1 MEKEFFRVNI
11 NKYDKTKDFVITRAA
26 SLNAPHDHSVMFCTK
41 DHLAESGVLGEVKD
55 CLVFWP
61 EGEEFPDLPQHV
73 FVHAKDPRQAY
84 AMFFSDNNI
93 TYLPKPC
100 EYKVV
105 NNSFIAEGAKSG
117 EGTVFLPG
125 GYIDAE
131 VVIGKDCYIGAGV
144 KIMGRAKIGNNVVI
158 RENSVIGADG
168 LSTMRKPDGSPAT
181 IPQFGGVILE
191 DGVQIG
197 ANTVIARAA
206 IDDTVLHEGTKVD
219 NSAFISHNVELGK
232 YTFVV
237 GETIMF
243 GSSSTGECAY
253 ISGNSTI
260 REGHHVGAHAMVGMG
275 SNVVKNVPDGAVV
288 KGNPAK

>member
-1 MEKEFFRVNI
+1 MGKEFFRVNV
-11 NKYDKTKDFVITRAA
+11 NKYDASKDFVLTRAA

-41 DHLAESGVLGEVKD
+41 EHLNEADILNTVQQ
-55 CLVFWP
+55 CLIFWP
-61 EGEEFPDLPQHV
+61 EGEEFPDIPSHV
-73 FVHAKDPRQAY
+73 FVHTEEPRQAY
-84 AMFFSDNNI
+84 ALFFSDNNI
-93 TYLPKPC
+93 ICLPKRC
-100 EYKVV
+100 DYEQV
-105 NNSFIAEGAKSG
+105 NGSFIANGAVIG
-117 EGTVFLPG
+117 ENCTIFPG
-125 GYIDAE
+125 CYIDSE
-131 VVIGKDCYIGAGV
+131 VVIGTNCYIGAGV
-144 KIMGRAKIGNNVVI
+144 KLMGSVKLGDNVVI

-168 LSTMRKPDGSPAT
+168 LSTMRKPDGAPAT

-191 DGVQIG
+191 DGVQVG

-206 IDDTVLHEGTKVD
+206 IDNTVIHEESKID
-219 NSAFISHNVELGK
+219 NCCFISHNVELGK

-260 REGHHVGAHAMVGMG
+260 REGHHVGAHAMIGMA